1 MAKKQIISRYTVEQ
15 LINGEAGPSLSN
27 WAAADAKT
35 QEQVEADADSDDLEN
50 GDVWDWENGFVGLTP
65 PKAVLNMRVDQDVLD
80 FFKSEGRGY
89 QTRMNAVLRSYM
101 LAKQKK
107 V

>member
-1 MAKKQIISRYTVEQ
+1 MAKRQIISRYTVEQ

-80 FFKSEGRGY
+80 FFKTSGKGY
-89 QTRMNAVLRSYM
+89 QTKINAVLRAYKE
-101 LAKQKK
+101 AHARR
-107 V
+107 

>member
-1 MAKKQIISRYTVEQ
+1 MAKKQIISRYTAEE
-15 LINGEAGPSLSN
+15 LRNGAAGPDLSN
-27 WAAADAKT
+27 WAAVDAKT

-80 FFKSEGRGY
+80 FFKTSGKGY
-89 QTRMNAVLRSYM
+89 QTKINAVLRAYKE
-101 LAKQKK
+101 AQARK
-107 V
+107 

>member
-80 FFKSEGRGY
+80 FFKTSGKGY
-89 QTRMNAVLRSYM
+89 QTKINAVLRAYKE
-101 LAKQKK
+101 AHARR
-107 V
+107 